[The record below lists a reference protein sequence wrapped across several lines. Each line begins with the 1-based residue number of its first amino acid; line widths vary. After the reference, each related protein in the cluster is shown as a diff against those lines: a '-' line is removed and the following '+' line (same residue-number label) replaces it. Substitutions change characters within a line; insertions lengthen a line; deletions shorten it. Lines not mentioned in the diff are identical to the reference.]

1 MGVEAFTT
9 PDGLFLSQQKYICD
23 LLHRT
28 NMLDPKDVS
37 TPMSSTEPL
46 RLQDGSPLVNA
57 TEYRRTVGAMQYL
70 SLTRMDISFAVNK
83 LSQIMHQPS
92 MHHWFAV
99 KRVLR
104 YLKGTC
110 THGILIRKSASL
122 NLHAFVD
129 ADWAG
134 DVNDHTSISTYLVF
148 LGATPISWSSKKPRT
163 IAHSSTKA
171 EYRSVASSAAEI
183 NRIEN
188 LLSELHLSPH
198 TVPTI
203 YCDNVGATYLCANP
217 VFHSRMKHIA
227 IDFHFVHDQIARN

>member
-1 MGVEAFTT
+1 MYVHDILLIGNSSSLIDKFIGSLAQRFSLTDLGSLYYFMGVEAFTT
-9 PDGLFLSQQKYICD
+9 PDGLFLSQQKYIRD

-28 NMLDPKDVS
+28 NMLEPKDVS

-46 RLQDGSPLVNA
+46 RLQDGSPLANA

-70 SLTRMDISFAVNK
+70 SLTRLDISFAVNK
-83 LSQIMHQPS
+83 LSQFMHQPS

-129 ADWAG
+129 ADC
-134 DVNDHTSISTYLVF
+134 VSNYVL
-148 LGATPISWSSKKPRT
+148 LG
-163 IAHSSTKA
+163 
-171 EYRSVASSAAEI
+171 
-183 NRIEN
+183 
-188 LLSELHLSPH
+188 
-198 TVPTI
+198 PT
-203 YCDNVGATYLCANP
+203 
-217 VFHSRMKHIA
+217 
-227 IDFHFVHDQIARN
+227 